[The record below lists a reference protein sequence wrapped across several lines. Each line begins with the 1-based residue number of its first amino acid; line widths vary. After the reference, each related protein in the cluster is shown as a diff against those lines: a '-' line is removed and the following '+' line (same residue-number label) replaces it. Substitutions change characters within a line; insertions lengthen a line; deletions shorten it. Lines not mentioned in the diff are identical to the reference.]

1 MKPLA
6 GAAALALSAAAT
18 AFAGPPP
25 LLLHWDFEQIT
36 DRRITD
42 RSGQAR
48 HGHVRGEPRPEPG
61 VVGAGLRFAQVADYV
76 ETDGPVVPARDFTIS
91 LWVRCDDVEKQFFL
105 GQYRYA
111 DPQRLDLAVR
121 EGAVR
126 IQINE
131 IVDSSKQIAPGR
143 WYHLAYVR
151 AGENLTTY
159 VDGQVAVTGRLP
171 AAVIQTENLQ
181 IGKITVPKQDS
192 FRFTGVLDELKIWA
206 GPLTAADV
214 QREFVRAGRR

>member
-6 GAAALALSAAAT
+6 RVALLAWSASTALGSPAT
-18 AFAGPPP
+18 
-25 LLLHWDFEQIT
+25 LLLHWDFERMD

-42 RSGQAR
+42 RSGQGK
-48 HGHVRGEPRPEPG
+48 HGRVRGEPRPEPG
-61 VVGAGLRFAQVADYV
+61 AVGSGLRFAQVADYL
-76 ETDGPVVPARDFTIS
+76 ETDGPVVPAGDFTIS
-91 LWVRCDDVEKQFFL
+91 LWIRCDDVEKQFFL

-126 IQINE
+126 IQIDE
-131 IVDSSKQIAPGR
+131 IVDSPPRIAPGR

-151 AGENLTTY
+151 SGENLTTY
-159 VDGQVAVTGRLP
+159 VDGQVAVSGRLP
-171 AAVIQTENLQ
+171 ANVIQTENLMV
-181 IGKITVPKQDS
+181 GKIAVPKQDS

-206 GPLTAADV
+206 GPLTAAAV
-214 QREFVRAGRR
+214 QREFARAGRR